1 MADNLNIDKLT
12 IEIGIEA
19 SKAASGLKDI
29 AKSLRDLGN
38 NKDASSSMQRVAS
51 NVKDLT
57 TTSSKAA
64 DRIEKLGESAKNSSK
79 PFSKSGGLVE
89 SIRGYSTVLQ
99 NAAQDTRGFTFSLGK
114 LGEFLSTVKRI
125 AVYRAIRSSIKAIAA
140 AVKEGV
146 NNLVEWDAALGNNSS
161 GALRTMTEIKSTA
174 LQVKNTLGALA
185 MPIIQGL
192 LPVLRAAAKILIGI
206 SNIVNQII
214 RGFQGYDTYMKATY
228 VEVSAVEDSLG
239 GAGKKAKELQK
250 VLFGFDELNILP
262 DPNSGSGSGGSGGLG
277 GLNDYFDEVKS
288 KSGLANFGKWLAK
301 AWQDVKNAY
310 LVAAEWLD
318 KNFFTPVAKFAQ
330 KLGEDIGK
338 FLQDPIGTL
347 ERAWGD
353 FKLWIKTNITSPVGG
368 FFSALGQSVKLVF
381 DYIFHPSQ
389 WGTKDLG
396 AELKAIWDEVF
407 KSTTTGA
414 GKSQEY
420 LDKNPLIPAY
430 KDSPFQEKVKGTK
443 TWLAKNPL
451 KPTTVTPS
459 VDLSKITKGVNDENA
474 WLNKNPLKPSTTKPS
489 VDLSTIKKN
498 VEDGKSWLSKNP
510 LKPNTTN
517 PTVDTSKVRNGI
529 NNENTWLSKNP
540 LNAKVNNPK
549 LDTSG
554 VEKAVANENKYLSSN
569 PLKIALNLTTRGF
582 NDSVA
587 NVYKKMQGTLQTT
600 PLVMGVQGTATGI
613 SNSAVGAAA
622 KRISATAY
630 AEGGVPDVGT
640 LFYAGESGSE
650 IVANMSHGTGVM
662 NVKQMQEAVASGNVD
677 VVNAIYAMANTLAR
691 EIRDKDT
698 NAYIS
703 QDAIGRAAT
712 NYQFN
717 QSRRGVAY

>member
-1 MADNLNIDKLT
+1 MAENGLNIDDLK
-12 IEIGIEA
+12 IKISVDASEA
-19 SKAASGLKDI
+19 SQGLKSL
-29 AKSLRDLGN
+29 ASSLRG
-38 NKDASSSMQRVAS
+38 VADIS
-51 NVKDLT
+51 KG
-57 TTSSKAA
+57 TSSKIRNISKDIRELSQRTSSAA
-64 DRIEKLGESAKNSSK
+64 RETSRLDDTLNDVGDSAEEAGAKLQKTAK
-79 PFSKSGGLVE
+79 GGLANFA
-89 SIRGYSTVLQ
+89 SM
-99 NAAQDTRGFTFSLGK
+99 
-114 LGEFLSTVKRI
+114 VKRI
-125 AVYRAIRSSIKAIAA
+125 VLYRAIRSIVKMITES
-140 AVKEGV
+140 VKEGV
-146 NNLVEWDAALGNNSS
+146 NNLVEWDAALGNNTS
-161 GALRTMTEIKSTA
+161 GALRTMTELKSTA
-174 LQVKNTLGALA
+174 LQLKNTVGALA
-185 MPIIQGL
+185 MPIIQGFV
-192 LPVLRAAAKILIGI
+192 PILRVAAKILIGI
-206 SNIVNQII
+206 YNIINQII
-214 RGFQGYDTYMKATY
+214 RGFQGYDTYMKAVY
-228 VEVSAVEDSLG
+228 VETSAVEDSLG

-262 DPNSGSGSGGSGGLG
+262 DPKGGSGSGGSGALDGVTE
-277 GLNDYFDEVKS
+277 YFKEVES
-288 KSGLANFGKWLAK
+288 NSILAGFGKLFGD
-301 AWQDVKNAY
+301 AWEWIKGVYMKG
-310 LVAAEWLD
+310 AEWLD
-318 KNFFTPVAKFAQ
+318 KNFFTPIAGFAE
-330 KLGEDIGK
+330 KLGKDIEK
-338 FLQDPIGTL
+338 FLDDPIGTIKQ
-347 ERAWGD
+347 AWSD
-353 FKLWIKTNITSPVGG
+353 FKFWIEANITSPVGG
-368 FFSALGQSVKLVF
+368 FFNALGQSVKLVF

-443 TWLAKNPL
+443 TWLEKNPL
-451 KPTTVTPS
+451 KPSTVTPS

-474 WLNKNPLKPSTTKPS
+474 WLNKNPLKPSATKPS

-510 LKPNTTN
+510 LKPSTTK
-517 PTVDTSKVRNGI
+517 PTVDTSKVTSGI

-549 LDTSG
+549 LDTTG
-554 VEKAVANENKYLSSN
+554 IEKAVTNENKYLSSN

-587 NVYKKMQGTLQTT
+587 NVYKKMQGTLQGT

-613 SNSAVGAAA
+613 SNSAAGAAA
-622 KRISATAY
+622 RRISATTY
-630 AEGGVPDVGT
+630 AEGGVPDIGT
-640 LFYAGESGSE
+640 LFYAGEAGAE
-650 IVANMSHGTGVM
+650 VVANMGHGTGVM
-662 NVKQMQEAVASGNVD
+662 NVRQMQEAVASGNAD